1 MVQNHPKFF
10 KMVQNGLIIKRNI
23 LSRPWFGPLFLV
35 LLRGTLSC
43 CQTPDFPISPS
54 LTKIWSGSI
63 FGMLFGRLFVWSMY
77 AMSKSPD
84 NTLGM
89 GKQSVTFQWPL
100 CDLSV
105 TFSDL
110 SVTFQWRFGDLSVNF
125 RWPYG
130 DLSVTFRWTFDDLS
144 LIFRWPFSDLWMTF
158 WWPFVE
164 LLVTF

>member
-43 CQTPDFPISPS
+43 CLTPDFPISPS

-63 FGMLFGRLFVWSMY
+63 FGVSFDQLFVCSLY
-77 AMSKSPD
+77 AMLKSPD
-84 NTLGM
+84 NTLGI
-89 GKQSVTFQWPL
+89 GKQSVTFQWPV
-100 CDLSV
+100 CELSV

-110 SVTFQWRFGDLSVNF
+110 SVNFQWPFGDL
-125 RWPYG
+125 P
-130 DLSVTFRWTFDDLS
+130 VTFRW
-144 LIFRWPFSDLWMTF
+144 PFGD
-158 WWPFVE
+158 
-164 LLVTF
+164 LLVTFRWSLGDLSMTF